1 MLSSC
6 VRYRCSSYG
15 YSQRDKVG
23 MGFVWLNGG
32 LNGGVASDLVAT
44 RGVACFDS
52 KIGIVCNFYFFVY
65 LYTFCNLKTR
75 IADF

>member
-32 LNGGVASDLVAT
+32 LNGGVALLLVLT
-44 RGVACFDS
+44 RGVACFMIPKS
-52 KIGIVCNFYFFVY
+52 ELCVTFTFLFIFTPFV
-65 LYTFCNLKTR
+65 T
-75 IADF
+75 